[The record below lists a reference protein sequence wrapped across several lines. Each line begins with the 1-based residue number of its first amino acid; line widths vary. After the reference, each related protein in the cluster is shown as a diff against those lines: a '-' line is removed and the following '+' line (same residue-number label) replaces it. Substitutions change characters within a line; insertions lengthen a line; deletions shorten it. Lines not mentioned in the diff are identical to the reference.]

1 MKTERPRVHL
11 VTFATPRFYHRQLL
25 LGFSASVNGVVDT
38 VTVWSPGMLND
49 AGFQKRVPDISF
61 SERGVGYWSWK
72 PFIIQKRLNEVRDGD
87 IVFYCDVGRRFP
99 YTLLDQPVTPF
110 IQWMD
115 SIGQDMMPGVENTW
129 DGPVCYWTKRDALV
143 SSEMDKPEIHKSTI
157 IQAGFSFWRAGEKSR
172 ELIGKWMDLCSQREL
187 VSDDP
192 SVSGLPELPEF
203 REHRHDQSLLTLLCL
218 KEGVKGLRFIE
229 SKPAFESGN
238 PSEVLKYKY
247 GKQKQPVAGLLF
259 DALIARPIQTV
270 EVIMRKKLK
279 FN

>member
-1 MKTERPRVHL
+1 M
-11 VTFATPRFYHRQLL
+11 
-25 LGFSASVNGVVDT
+25 NGVVDT
-38 VTVWSPGMLND
+38 VTAWSPGKLND
-49 AGFQKRVPDISF
+49 AGFQKKVPDISLH
-61 SERGVGYWSWK
+61 ERGAGFWSWK
-72 PFIIQKRLNEVRDGD
+72 PFIIEKRLSEISNGD

-99 YTLLDQPVTPF
+99 YTLLDQPITPF

-143 SSEMDKPEIHKSTI
+143 SSEMDNSEIRKSTI
-157 IQAGFSFWRAGEKSR
+157 IQAGFSFWRAGEKSS
-172 ELIGKWMDLCSQREL
+172 ELVGKWMDLCSQREL

-203 REHRHDQSLLTLLCL
+203 RDHRHDQSLLTLLCL
-218 KEGVKGLRFIE
+218 KERVKGLRFIE
-229 SKPAFESGN
+229 SKPGFESGN

-259 DALIARPIQTV
+259 DELIACPIQLV
-270 EVIMRKKLK
+270 EVLLRKKLK